1 MTKADTGAALA
12 RLMGKLAPAEVR
24 ALHYIAENGDVII
37 VADQAWLLTPAPKSL
52 LEVLAAVGAITED
65 LEEEHDDE
73 PGDDDEPDNNDY
85 FNAGDDAALPSAD
98 VGWARR
104 IAAALV
110 VRARRQKR
118 QAGSVTLSIGRQA
131 HVR

>member
-65 LEEEHDDE
+65 LEEEHDEEEHDDDGVVETDMGPGEDE
-73 PGDDDEPDNNDY
+73 PG
-85 FNAGDDAALPSAD
+85 F
-98 VGWARR
+98 VGHTVGLLG
-104 IAAALV
+104 AAA
-110 VRARRQKR
+110 
-118 QAGSVTLSIGRQA
+118 
-131 HVR
+131 